1 MKKVLVLLTTLD
13 GGGAVTS
20 TALMVQG
27 LQDRGYDVTCA
38 VLSLSDGVLPSHLQF
53 LTFDLLNLDSNYRS
67 KQLRRIL
74 SFFKLKKLF
83 KEGRF
88 DVVFCSDSPI
98 LAWVACQAL
107 KCCGLRKKTFCCHIQ
122 RNTFHYALNN
132 HFKGAL
138 RKLVWNLFKRIY
150 RAPDMLIAISRG
162 VEKDLLD
169 YALQAP
175 QKIRVIYNP
184 VIGDFEPL
192 QQEKVDHP
200 FFEDPTLKII
210 LGAGYLIK
218 RKGFDVLIKAF
229 GKIASKRPEVRL
241 IVLGGKA
248 VAEGEDQEC
257 ALRTLIKQLE
267 LKNRVSLEG
276 YKKNP
281 FPYMSKADV
290 FVLSSF
296 EEGFGRVLVEAMSCG
311 TTPVSTDCL
320 YGPSE
325 ILEEGKYGYLVP
337 VGDVD
342 QMASG
347 IEQAL
352 NVPFSPDRLK
362 KRADCFSITASLEN
376 YVRLIEERAGRT
388 L

>member
-1 MKKVLVLLTTLD
+1 MKKILVLLTTLD

-27 LQDRGYDVTCA
+27 LRDRGYDVTCA
-38 VLSLSDGVLPSHLQF
+38 VLSLIDGVLPSHLQF
-53 LTFDLLNLDSNYRS
+53 LTFDLLSLDVNHRS

-74 SFFKLKKLF
+74 SFLKLKKLF
-83 KEGRF
+83 KEGCF

-122 RNTFHYALNN
+122 RNTFHYELNKR
-132 HFKGAL
+132 FKGLL
-138 RKLVWNLFKRIY
+138 RKLVWILFKKIY
-150 RAPDMLIAISRG
+150 RAPDVLIAVSRG

-169 YALQAP
+169 YALQVP
-175 QKIRVIYNP
+175 PKIRAIYDP
-184 VIGDFEPL
+184 VIGDFESL

-200 FFEDPTLKII
+200 FFEDPNLKIV
-210 LGAGYLIK
+210 LGTGYLIK
-218 RKGFDVLIKAF
+218 RKGFDILIKAF
-229 GKIASKRPEVRL
+229 GRVASRRSEARL
-241 IVLGGKA
+241 IILGGKA

-267 LKNRVSLEG
+267 LEDRVSLEG
-276 YKKNP
+276 YRKNP
-281 FPYMSKADV
+281 FPYMKKADV

-352 NVPFSPDRLK
+352 DVPFSPALLK
-362 KRADCFSITASLEN
+362 KRADCFSVAASLES